1 MLREISIFGKFNEV
15 VEALVDSQPQSD
27 GATLRRAN
35 RQHQVSRLMTL
46 ADLFGV
52 SRSFLNPVL

>member
-1 MLREISIFGKFNEV
+1 MLREISICGKFNEV

-27 GATLRRAN
+27 GATLKRG
-35 RQHQVSRLMTL
+35 QHQVSRLMTL

-52 SRSFLNPVL
+52 SRSSSNPVL